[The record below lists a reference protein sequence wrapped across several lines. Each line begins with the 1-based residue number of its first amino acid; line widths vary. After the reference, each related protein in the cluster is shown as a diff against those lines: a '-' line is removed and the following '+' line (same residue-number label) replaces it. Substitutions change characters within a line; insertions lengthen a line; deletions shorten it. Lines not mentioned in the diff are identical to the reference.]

1 MYDICLRCACVSHTV
16 SWANTPVKLVIR
28 MPPIADP
35 LMDGSR
41 VDRDARVSMCLC
53 VFKWPSMPFA
63 VTSWSAR
70 RVCSGLGA
78 SALCFLT
85 EPRPPSGLCIYICIY
100 ASSHDSTHRL
110 KPVEMARHITIGSIY
125 SIACSSAASVSAS
138 PGICALGASADHY
151 RVDGWVGGIYGL
163 GGWCSR
169 LRSTQTR
176 CKIRPLAAATTLDG
190 RAA

>member
-1 MYDICLRCACVSHTV
+1 MCLRCACVSHTV

-28 MPPIADP
+28 MPPIATP

-78 SALCFLT
+78 CALCFLA
-85 EPRPPSGLCIYICIY
+85 EPRPPSGLCIYMYICFQPRLH
-100 ASSHDSTHRL
+100 ASSQTGRDGQTHHNRFYLFYCVLVRCIRFGQSRNLRL
-110 KPVEMARHITIGSIY
+110 GRQCG
-125 SIACSSAASVSAS
+125 
-138 PGICALGASADHY
+138 
-151 RVDGWVGGIYGL
+151 
-163 GGWCSR
+163 
-169 LRSTQTR
+169 
-176 CKIRPLAAATTLDG
+176 PLP
-190 RAA
+190 R